1 MSDHLNN
8 NIFRAALVLVA
19 LIAAAWSVA
28 GQSLNRGDY
37 RREMKAWRERQ
48 ESELK
53 ADDGW
58 LTVAGL
64 FWLKEGPNR
73 FGSDS
78 SNDIVLPKNSA
89 PGQTGTF
96 ELRGGVTTLSVAEGA
111 SVTADGKGVR
121 AVVMQPD
128 TSEKPT
134 VVKVNDLTLTV
145 IKRGERYGIRLRD
158 KNSSLRR
165 QFKGLRWF
173 PARESYRVTAQF
185 IPHQPPVELAVP
197 NVLGDVLKL
206 PSPGLLVFKLNGR
219 EYSLAPVSED
229 DGKLFII
236 FRDLTSGKQTYPAG
250 RFLYADAP
258 VGGRVTLDF
267 NQAVNPP
274 CAFTPYATCPL
285 PPKQNRLKVA
295 IAAGEQTY
303 HSTH

>member
-1 MSDHLNN
+1 MKDLLKHI
-8 NIFRAALVLVA
+8 IFRCSLALVA
-19 LIAAAWSVA
+19 LVAAACGVA
-28 GQSLNRGDY
+28 GQSDY
-37 RREMKAWRERQ
+37 RSELKAWRAQQ

-53 ADDGW
+53 ADNGW

-73 FGSDS
+73 FGSDAG
-78 SNDIVLPKNSA
+78 NDIVLPKNSA
-89 PGQTGTF
+89 PGQMGTF
-96 ELRGGVTTLSVAEGA
+96 ELRGGVTTLTVAEGA
-111 SVTADGKGVR
+111 SVTANGELARVIEMK
-121 AVVMQPD
+121 PD

-134 VVKVNDLTLTV
+134 VVKVNDLTLIV

-158 KNSSLRR
+158 KNSQLRR
-165 QFKGLRWF
+165 NFTGQHWF
-173 PARESYRVTAQF
+173 PARESYRVTAKF
-185 IPHQPPVELAVP
+185 IPHQQPTELAVP
-197 NVLGDVLKL
+197 NVLGDVLKM
-206 PSPGLLVFKLNGR
+206 PSPGMLVFKLNGR

-258 VGGRVTLDF
+258 VDGRVTLDF

-285 PPKQNRLKVA
+285 PPKQNKLKVA

>member
-1 MSDHLNN
+1 MKDLLNR
-8 NIFRAALVLVA
+8 IAFRCGLALVA
-19 LIAAAWSVA
+19 LVAAACGVA
-28 GQSLNRGDY
+28 GQSDY
-37 RREMKAWRERQ
+37 RSEMKAWRAQQ

-53 ADDGW
+53 AENGW

-73 FGSDS
+73 FGSDAG
-78 SNDIVLPKNSA
+78 NDIVLPKNSA
-89 PGQTGTF
+89 PGRTGTF
-96 ELRGGVTTLSVAEGA
+96 ELRGGTTTLTVAEGA
-111 SVTADGKGVR
+111 NVTANGELVR
-121 AVVMQPD
+121 VIEMKPD

-145 IKRGERYGIRLRD
+145 IKRGARYGIRLRD
-158 KNSSLRR
+158 KNSQLRR
-165 QFKGLRWF
+165 NFTGQHWY
-173 PARESYRVTAQF
+173 PARESYRVTARF
-185 IPHQPPVELAVP
+185 IPHQQPTELAVP
-197 NVLGDVLKL
+197 NVLGDVLKM

-219 EYSLAPVSED
+219 AYSLAPVSED

-258 VGGRVTLDF
+258 VNGQVTLDF

-285 PPKQNRLKVA
+285 PPTENRLKVA

-303 HSTH
+303 HSKP